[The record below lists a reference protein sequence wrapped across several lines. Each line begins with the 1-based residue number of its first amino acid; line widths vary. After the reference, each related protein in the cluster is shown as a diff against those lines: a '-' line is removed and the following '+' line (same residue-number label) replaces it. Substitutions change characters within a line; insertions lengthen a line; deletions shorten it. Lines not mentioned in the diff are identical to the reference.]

1 MDLSE
6 IMSRLTEVIKSV
18 PVHYR
23 DGLLGSM
30 TTQPHPVAK
39 AAFDMFQ
46 NLNANDLELYGPVR
60 ELELEAIEELGSYVG
75 CRGCTGY
82 ITSGGSESNLAALYL
97 AREHGLEN
105 VYYAASAHHSI
116 AKAARLLRMR
126 ARGLYVYRC
135 GLVSGLRVV
144 VMPHVTDELI
154 DRFLR
159 ALGELTGRRGP

>member
-1 MDLSE
+1 
-6 IMSRLTEVIKSV
+6 VC
-18 PVHYR
+18 
-23 DGLLGSM
+23 
-30 TTQPHPVAK
+30 
-39 AAFDMFQ
+39 
-46 NLNANDLELYGPVR
+46 DLELYGPVR
-60 ELELEAIEELGSYVG
+60 ELELEAIEELGSFVG

-97 AREHGLEN
+97 ARELMRRTSRLVRGVRELGLRLPAEPE
-105 VYYAASAHHSI
+105 VPVVCIESDDELG
-116 AKAARLLRMR
+116 LLRAMR
-126 ARGLYVYRC
+126 ARGLYAYRC